1 MSRRPQAANP
11 PPMPHEELLPEEL
24 DEPPV
29 PPGVRPPTVTV
40 ATGDGELL
48 PAGLAATAVTAWLP
62 GLKPVST

>member
-1 MSRRPQAANP
+1 MPQ
-11 PPMPHEELLPEEL
+11 EELLPEEL
-24 DEPPV
+24 EEPPV

-40 ATGDGELL
+40 AAGDGELL